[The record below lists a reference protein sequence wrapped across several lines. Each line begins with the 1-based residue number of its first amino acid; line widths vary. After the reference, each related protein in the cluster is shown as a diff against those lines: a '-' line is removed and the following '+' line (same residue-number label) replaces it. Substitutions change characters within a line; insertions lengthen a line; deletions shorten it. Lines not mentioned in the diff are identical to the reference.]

1 MSMTPTTSSLPAS
14 RPHRTRGDLNPAQH
28 WLVQIMFEYQ
38 FGRIENLRI
47 EGGQPAPDERLSV
60 IRTALLGSKDGG
72 LKVPVSDDP
81 ELKKTIWD
89 LLAEIERLRDGYIVR
104 LEFRHGLPFLLE
116 TTALSDHLP
125 NLSQR

>member
-14 RPHRTRGDLNPAQH
+14 GPRRTRGDLNPAQR
-28 WLVQIMFEYQ
+28 WLVQIMSEYQ

-47 EGGQPAPDERLSV
+47 EHGQPAPNERLRI
-60 IRTALLGSKDGG
+60 IRAAPLGRRDGG

-81 ELKKTIWD
+81 ELKKTICD
-89 LLAEIERLRDGYIVR
+89 LLAEIERLQDGYIVR
-104 LEFRHGLPFLLE
+104 LEFKHGLPFLLE

-125 NLSQR
+125 NLSRR